1 MAKYTKKEMTKF
13 QAELEDILER
23 KGFTIHSGKGRFRPG
38 QCLVHQNKRIV
49 LNKFAPLKHR
59 VNFLVEK
66 VKEIDESSTFYIKP
80 AVREK
85 LENWAI

>member
-1 MAKYTKKEMTKF
+1 MARYTKKEIKKF

-23 KGFTIHSGKGRFRPG
+23 KGYTIHTGKGRFRAG
-38 QCLVHQNKRIV
+38 QCLVYKNKRLVI
-49 LNKFAPLKHR
+49 NKFTPLKHR

-66 VKEIDESSTFYIKP
+66 VKELDETSTFYIKP

-85 LENWAI
+85 IENWSV